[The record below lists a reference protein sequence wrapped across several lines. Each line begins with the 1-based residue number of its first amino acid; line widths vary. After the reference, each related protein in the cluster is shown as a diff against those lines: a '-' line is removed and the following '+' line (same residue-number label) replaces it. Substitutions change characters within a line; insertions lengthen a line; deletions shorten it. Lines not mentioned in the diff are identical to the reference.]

1 MKPAPFDYIAPSALS
16 EAISLL
22 AKSDGEAKILAGGQS
37 LVPLLSMRFARPE
50 LLIDLAKIDGLKY
63 IRENGGRFEIG
74 AMTSKREVELSAAVR
89 SRQPVL
95 HAATTKIGHPQI
107 RNRGTM
113 GGSMAQAD
121 PAAEYPA
128 MAVALDAELVAQ
140 GPSGSR
146 SIAASDFFITYL
158 TTALAE
164 DEILT
169 EVRVPVLAAGTGW
182 SVQEVARRHGDF
194 AIVGAVVL
202 LRLERGP
209 DGSRCADTRIVLF
222 GAGDK
227 PLRAVEA
234 EALVN
239 GQAPDAELFERAGEK
254 VGEEIDEPMAD
265 THATAEYRRDLARVL
280 TRRGLAEALER
291 AESAA

>member
-1 MKPAPFDYIAPSALS
+1 MKPAPFDYIAPSSLS
-16 EAISLL
+16 EAIALL
-22 AKSDGEAKILAGGQS
+22 AKSDGEAKVLAGGQS

-50 LLIDLAKIDGLKY
+50 LLIDLAKIDELKY
-63 IRENGGRFEIG
+63 IRENAGHFEIG
-74 AMTSKREVELSAAVR
+74 AMTSKREVELSPDVR

-95 HAATTKIGHPQI
+95 HAATAMIGHPQI

-146 SIAASDFFITYL
+146 SIAAADFFITYL

-169 EVRVPVLAAGTGW
+169 EARIPVLAAGTGW
-182 SVQEVARRHGDF
+182 SLQEVSRRHGDF

-202 LRLERGP
+202 LRLEAG
-209 DGSRCADTRIVLF
+209 RCADTRIVVF

-227 PLRAVEA
+227 PLRIVEA
-234 EALVN
+234 EKLVN
-239 GQAPDAELFERAGEK
+239 GEAPDEALFERAGEK
-254 VGEEIDEPMAD
+254 VGEAIDEPMSD

-280 TRRGLAEALER
+280 TRRGLGEALER
-291 AESAA
+291 AQGAG